1 MNNLEVDATIDN
13 WGKVYKFLNDCLVNI
28 DVGKKIT
35 GQILIASEE
44 IFVNISRYAYKLPSG
59 GKVEINFRFEK
70 PSSVVK
76 IKFVDSGIFFDPT
89 KFKPSLA
96 KGSAGTRSIGG
107 LGLFM
112 VRNIMDKMIYE
123 YKNNQNNLIII
134 KKIDWLLN

>member
-1 MNNLEVDATIDN
+1 MNNLEVDATVEN

-28 DVGKKIT
+28 DAGKKIT

-44 IFVNISRYAYKLPSG
+44 IFVNISRYAYKLSSE
-59 GKVEINFRFEK
+59 GKVEINFGFEK
-70 PSSVVK
+70 PSSVVS

-89 KFKPSLA
+89 KFKPDSV

-112 VRNIMDKMIYE
+112 VKNIMDKMIYE
-123 YKNNQNNLIII
+123 YKNYQNNLIII
-134 KKIDWLLN
+134 KKID